1 VCGSELHYIED
12 CPVGRACEKHV
23 YRRTREVGP
32 DECWFCLSNPALVK
46 HLIVAV
52 GGECYVTFPKGQLVP
67 THNTEQHENNDVF
80 KVPGGGHV
88 LIVPIAH
95 VATLDS
101 IPGELRTSVVV
112 ECNRYISKLAANVG

>member
-1 VCGSELHYIED
+1 MCGSELHYIED
-12 CPVGRACEKHV
+12 CPVGRACDKQD

-32 DECWFCLSNPALVK
+32 DECWFCLSNPGLVK

-52 GGECYVTFPKGQLVP
+52 GEECYVTFPKGQLVP
-67 THNTEQHENNDVF
+67 THSAEQHENNDVF

-101 IPGELRTSVVV
+101 IPGELQASVMV
-112 ECNRYISKLAANVG
+112 ECNRYISKLPANVV

>member
-1 VCGSELHYIED
+1 M
-12 CPVGRACEKHV
+12 
-23 YRRTREVGP
+23 
-32 DECWFCLSNPALVK
+32 K

-67 THNTEQHENNDVF
+67 THSAGQHENNDVF

-95 VATLDS
+95 IATLDS
-101 IPGELRTSVVV
+101 IPGELRASVMV
-112 ECNRYISKLAANVG
+112 ECNRYISKLPANVV